1 MNGIAF
7 LLLVVAI
14 GSTVAFL
21 CFRIWF
27 KRSAFMVPGLAW
39 VASIFVVY
47 FNTTMRILYFS
58 DSTVGAVLWPLLS
71 IAASIVAF
79 KVAIRSFLKP
89 LQRTINRLKQLEAG
103 NLAEDAEGSNW
114 QTSSR
119 NTELDVLYNTTQ
131 QIRVRFS
138 EVVSGIYRAAAT
150 VERGASTVNEA
161 TSTLTARTNEQATS
175 TEQIAETL
183 QEVAATMDSN
193 AQQAT
198 SANENNQEIRAVME
212 EHSKRT
218 TKNLENIRAL
228 EEKSNA
234 ITEIANQTNILA
246 LNAAVEAARAGE
258 AGRGFAVVA
267 TEVRKLAAT
276 SRQTADEMG
285 GLIARTVKATHT
297 ANETLTTSIELLNK
311 NTTLVTQLLQGTTQ
325 SNEAVQ
331 SLTDTLEALNS
342 NAQQVASITEELQA
356 QSEQNKEATN
366 ALRTTINQFEI
377 GRVTV
382 QGSV

>member
-138 EVVSGIYRAAAT
+138 EVVSGIYRAAAS

-161 TSTLTARTNEQATS
+161 TSSLTARTNEQATS

-267 TEVRKLAAT
+267 AT

-285 GLIARTVKATHT
+285 GLIARTVKATRT

-377 GRVTV
+377 GRATV
-382 QGSV
+382 QRSV